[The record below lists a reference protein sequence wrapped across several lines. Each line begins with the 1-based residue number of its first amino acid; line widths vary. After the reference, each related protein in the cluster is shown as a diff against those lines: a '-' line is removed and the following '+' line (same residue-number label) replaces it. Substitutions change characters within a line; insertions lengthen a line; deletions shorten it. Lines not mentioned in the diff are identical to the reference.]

1 MSTTALGALLVLVAY
16 ASGSVPYGLILTRL
30 FLGVDVRTVGSG
42 NIGGTNVARVNKKLG
57 VATIVLDIL
66 KAIIP
71 LLVAKRLLAGREGG
85 DLWVMGVAVAAFVG
99 HCYTIFL
106 GFKGGKGVASGFG
119 IYLVLAPPLALVGLA
134 VWAITALALR
144 MSSLG
149 SLLGTVTFVIGMI
162 ATRGV
167 ADPLTCSSLVV
178 GAIIFWKHRENIRRI
193 VSGEERR
200 KMRV

>member
-1 MSTTALGALLVLVAY
+1 VSTTSLGALLVAIGY

-57 VATIVLDIL
+57 AATIVLDIL
-66 KAIIP
+66 KAVIP
-71 LLVAKRLLAGREGG
+71 LLVARRLMAGREHG
-85 DLWVMGVAVAAFVG
+85 DLWVMGTAVAAFVG

-106 GFKGGKGVASGFG
+106 RFKGGKGVASAFG
-119 IYLVLAPPLALVGLA
+119 IYLVLSPLLALAGVA
-134 VWAITALALR
+134 CWAGIALTLR

-149 SLLGTVTFVIGMI
+149 SLVGTLVCVGGMI
-162 ATRGV
+162 VTRGLG
-167 ADPLTCSSLVV
+167 DPLTWSVIVV

-193 VSGEERR
+193 VSGEEMK
-200 KMRV
+200 KMKV

>member
-1 MSTTALGALLVLVAY
+1 VSTTALGALLVVIGY
-16 ASGSVPYGLILTRL
+16 ASGSVPYGLVLTRL

-57 VATIVLDIL
+57 AATIVLDIL
-66 KAIIP
+66 KAVIP
-71 LLVAKRLLAGREGG
+71 LIVARRLLAGREHG

-99 HCYTIFL
+99 HCYTVFL
-106 GFKGGKGVASGFG
+106 RFKGGKGVASAFG
-119 IYLVLAPPLALVGLA
+119 IYLVLAPPLALIGVA
-134 VWAITALALR
+134 VWATCALVLR

-149 SLLGTVTFVIGMI
+149 SLLGTLVFVGGMI
-162 ATRGV
+162 VTRGLT
-167 ADPLTCSSLVV
+167 PLTWSSIVL

-200 KMRV
+200 RMRV

>member
-1 MSTTALGALLVLVAY
+1 VSTTALGALLVVIAY
-16 ASGSVPYGLILTRL
+16 VSGSVPYGLLLTRL

-66 KAIIP
+66 KAVIP

-106 GFKGGKGVASGFG
+106 KFKGGKGVASGFG
-119 IYLVLAPPLALVGLA
+119 IYLVLAPPLALVGVA
-134 VWAITALALR
+134 IWAITALTLR

-149 SLLGTVTFVIGMI
+149 SLLGTATFVVGMI
-162 ATRGV
+162 VIRGIG
-167 ADPLTCSSLVV
+167 DPLTWSSIVV

-193 VSGEERR
+193 LSGEEKA
-200 KMRV
+200 KMKV